1 MFIYAAIATFGFLL
15 LAGMLVLGDIF
26 GGDHEIGADHG
37 GFEHGDAGGPSIFSV
52 RVMASFLTAFG
63 VGGVIARYY
72 GLSHP
77 AASGVGA
84 VSGIVLS
91 GLVYQFARIL
101 YSQQASSE
109 VHMTSLVGKTA
120 EVSVAIAEGGVGQI
134 MVTLGGERSEHI
146 ARSADG
152 HAVARGTEFSAVS
165 VAMAVLVGLLGIFA
179 AMALF
184 ARNYIKVPPSM
195 VAIFYGRKHTIVDEK
210 GNKATVGFRV
220 VRGGAA
226 LRVPV
231 LEEVQYLSL
240 NVISIPLKISRAY
253 TKEGVPVTVEA
264 VANVKIAGDD
274 TSLRSAAERF
284 LGMTTDKVKEVIF
297 QTLEGHLR
305 AILGTMTDEAA
316 VDLKKMG
323 VNIDILTIQQIS
335 DEQGYLDALGK
346 KRTAEV
352 KRDAVIGEAQ
362 AQRDAMIKSA
372 LADQEGKTKRYEA
385 DVAIAQSLRDKE
397 TKQAEFNAAVM
408 AKTAESEQAGPLAT
422 AIAKQRVTEQE
433 TRIEQVRV
441 QQQVLVQR
449 SEAAR
454 KEKELLATVVRPAE
468 AERQAAILR
477 AEGEKQATIIR
488 AEATQKELE
497 FEGAGEAAKIEK
509 IGRAEATKVLSVGE
523 AEAEVI
529 KKKLLAEAEGLQRK
543 AEAWKNFN
551 EAAVIN
557 LVVDKMPELAQAFAT
572 QLAGIDKINIIEMGN
587 GATHSGGIGK
597 VMGTVGGGMTAM
609 LSMLKDQFGVDIA
622 ALMQAKTDAAVA
634 EAEKKTLKQ

>member
-1 MFIYAAIATFGFLL
+1 
-15 LAGMLVLGDIF
+15 V
-26 GGDHEIGADHG
+26 E
-37 GFEHGDAGGPSIFSV
+37 
-52 RVMASFLTAFG
+52 
-63 VGGVIARYY
+63 
-72 GLSHP
+72 LS
-77 AASGVGA
+77 A
-84 VSGIVLS
+84 V
-91 GLVYQFARIL
+91 A
-101 YSQQASSE
+101 
-109 VHMTSLVGKTA
+109 
-120 EVSVAIAEGGVGQI
+120 VAIAI
-134 MVTLGGERSEHI
+134 L
-146 ARSADG
+146 
-152 HAVARGTEFSAVS
+152 
-165 VAMAVLVGLLGIFA
+165 LGLLGMFA

-195 VAIFYGRKHTIVDEK
+195 VAIFYGRKHVLTDEK
-210 GNKATVGFRV
+210 GNRSTVGFRV

-231 LEEVQYLSL
+231 LEQVEYLSL

-274 TSLRSAAERF
+274 MSLRSAAERF
-284 LGMTTDKVKEVIF
+284 LGMSTDKIKEVIF

-305 AILGTMTDEAA
+305 AILGTLTVEEINADRQAFAQKMTDEAA

-352 KRDAVIGEAQ
+352 KRDAVVGEAL

-372 LADQEGKTKRYEA
+372 MADQEGKTKRYEA
-385 DVAIAQSLRDKE
+385 DVAIAQSLRDKQS
-397 TKQAEFNAAVM
+397 KQAEFDAAV
-408 AKTAESEQAGPLAT
+408 KGKQAESEQSGPLAT
-422 AIAKQRVTEQE
+422 AVARQKVTEEE
-433 TRIEQVRV
+433 TRIDRVRK
-441 QQQVLVQR
+441 QQEVLVQEQ
-449 SEAAR
+449 EAAR
-454 KEKELLATVVRPAE
+454 REKELQATVVKPAE

-477 AEGEKQATIIR
+477 AEGEKQATITR

-497 FEGAGEAAKIEK
+497 FEGAGEAAKIER
-509 IGRAEATKVLSVGE
+509 IGRAEAAKVLAVGE

-587 GATHSGGIGK
+587 GSPGSGGIAK
-597 VMGTVGGGMTAM
+597 VMGTVGGGMAAM
-609 LSMLKDQFGVDIA
+609 LSMLKDQFGVDVA
-622 ALMQAKTDAAVA
+622 RLMSAKTEAAA
-634 EAEKKTLKQ
+634 DEAEKKAGKR

>member
-1 MFIYAAIATFGFLL
+1 MNFFG
-15 LAGMLVLGDIF
+15 I
-26 GGDHEIGADHG
+26 
-37 GFEHGDAGGPSIFSV
+37 
-52 RVMASFLTAFG
+52 
-63 VGGVIARYY
+63 
-72 GLSHP
+72 
-77 AASGVGA
+77 
-84 VSGIVLS
+84 
-91 GLVYQFARIL
+91 
-101 YSQQASSE
+101 
-109 VHMTSLVGKTA
+109 
-120 EVSVAIAEGGVGQI
+120 
-134 MVTLGGERSEHI
+134 
-146 ARSADG
+146 
-152 HAVARGTEFSAVS
+152 EFSAIA
-165 VAMAVLVGLLGIFA
+165 VALAILLGLLGIFA

-195 VAIFYGRKHTIVDEK
+195 VAIFYGRKHTIVDDR
-210 GNKATVGFRV
+210 GNRATVGFRV

-240 NVISIPLKISRAY
+240 NIISIPLKISRAY

-274 TSLRSAAERF
+274 MSLRGAAERF
-284 LGMTTDKVKEVIF
+284 LGMTTDKIKEVIF

-305 AILGTMTDEAA
+305 AILGTLTVEEINADRQAFAQKMTDEAA

-352 KRDAVIGEAQ
+352 KRDAIVGEAQ
-362 AQRDAMIKSA
+362 ATRDAMIKSA

-397 TKQAEFNAAVM
+397 TRQAEFDAAVQ
-408 AKTAESEQAGPLAT
+408 AKQAESEQAGPLAT
-422 AIAKQRVTEQE
+422 AIAKQKVTEQE
-433 TRIEQVRV
+433 TRIDQVRKT
-441 QQQVLVQR
+441 QEVLVQEQ
-449 SEAAR
+449 EAAR
-454 KEKELLATVVRPAE
+454 REKELQATVIKPAE

-477 AEGEKQATIIR
+477 AEGEKQSTIIR

-497 FEGAGEAAKIEK
+497 FEGAGEAAKIER
-509 IGRAEATKVLSVGE
+509 IGRAEAAKVLAVGE

-529 KKKLLAEAEGLQRK
+529 KKKLLAEAEGLQSK

-587 GATHSGGIGK
+587 GSGGAGGVGK
-597 VMGTVGGGMTAM
+597 VMSTVGGGMTAM
-609 LSMLKDQFGVDIA
+609 LAMLKDQFGIDVA
-622 ALMQAKTDAAVA
+622 RLMQAKTEAAA
-634 EAEKKTLKQ
+634 DEAERKTGKP